1 MQRDGRKIDK
11 AAQQELRLRV
21 IEQWRLSGNMTQT
34 ANAFGVPLITVRK
47 WVGKYREGGLK
58 SLKKDERGRPKGKE
72 LTPNQEKEVKRMI
85 TDKQPEQLKLPFGLW
100 TRANVSEL
108 IYEQYGIR
116 RSLTQIG
123 RYLKE
128 WGFTPQKP
136 IYKAYQQQGK
146 LVKKW
151 LKETYP
157 LIREEAEKTD
167 SMIFWGDETGIR
179 SQDVRG
185 RSYSK
190 AGMTPVIRKQGKQ
203 FGLTMISAV
212 NNRGKLYF
220 QLHRKA
226 INSELFI
233 DFCKRLIRVRKE
245 RIILIVDNLAAHKTK
260 AVLEWVNANKERIDI
275 KYLPPY
281 SPELNPDEYL
291 NQDVKASLSGKMRMD
306 GISDLEE
313 QVTDFM
319 NSRKKNTHQVKKYFH
334 HPKVKYAA
342 A

>member
-1 MQRDGRKIDK
+1 MQRDGRKLDK
-11 AAQQELRLRV
+11 SAQQELRLRV
-21 IEQWRLSGNMTQT
+21 VEYWRKNGNMRQT
-34 ANAFGVPLITVRK
+34 ALTFGVPLITVRK
-47 WVGKYREGGLK
+47 WILKFEDGGMK
-58 SLKKDERGRPKGKE
+58 SLRIDERGRPKGKE
-72 LTPNQEKEVKRMI
+72 LTSQQESEIRKNI

-100 TRANVSEL
+100 TRSNVGEL

-136 IYKAYQQQGK
+136 VYKAYQQQGK
-146 LVKKW
+146 LVRKW

-157 LIREEAEKTD
+157 KIREHAENTGA
-167 SMIFWGDETGIR
+167 MIFWGDETGVR
-179 SQDVRG
+179 SHDVRG
-185 RSYSK
+185 RSYAR
-190 AGMTPVIRKQGKQ
+190 AGKTPVMRKQGKQ

-220 QLHRKA
+220 KIHRKG
-226 INSELFI
+226 IDSELFI

-245 RIILIVDNLAAHKTK
+245 RIILIVDNLPVHKTK
-260 AVLEWVNANKERIDI
+260 KVREWVEQNKAKITLE
-275 KYLPPY
+275 YLPPY

-291 NQDVKASLSGKMRMD
+291 NQDVKASLTGKMRMND
-306 GISDLEE
+306 ADDLEE

-319 NSRKKNTHQVKKYFH
+319 NCRKKDTNQVRKYFH
-334 HPKVKYAA
+334 HPKVMYAA

>member
-1 MQRDGRKIDK
+1 MQRDGRKLDK
-11 AAQQELRLRV
+11 SAQQELRLRV
-21 IEQWRLSGNMTQT
+21 IEHWRKNGNMTQ
-34 ANAFGVPLITVRK
+34 AAAAFGVPLITVRK
-47 WVGKYREGGLK
+47 WVGKYKEGGMN

-72 LTPNQEKEVKRMI
+72 LTAKQEQQVRRVI
-85 TDKQPEQLKLPFGLW
+85 TDKQPEQVKLPFGLW
-100 TRANVSEL
+100 TRSNVADL
-108 IYEQYGIR
+108 IFEQYGIR

-136 IYKAYQQQGK
+136 VYKAYQQQGK

-157 LIREEAEKTD
+157 RIREEAESTG

-190 AGMTPVIRKQGKQ
+190 AGKTPVVRKQGKQ

-220 QLHRKA
+220 KIHRKG

-233 DFCKRLIRVRKE
+233 DFCKRLIRVRSE
-245 RIILIVDNLAAHKTK
+245 RIVLIVDNLPAHKTK
-260 AVLEWVNANKERIDI
+260 KVMEWLEENKKRIAI
-275 KYLPPY
+275 EYLPPY

-291 NQDVKASLSGKMRMD
+291 NQDVKASLTGKMRMND
-306 GISDLEE
+306 ADDLEQ

-319 NSRKKNTHQVKKYFH
+319 NQRKKDCKQVCKYFN
-334 HPKVKYAA
+334 HPKVMYAA

>member
-1 MQRDGRKIDK
+1 MQRDGRKLDK
-11 AAQQELRLRV
+11 SAQQELRLRV
-21 IEQWRLSGNMTQT
+21 IDQWRKSGNMTQT
-34 ANAFGVPLITVRK
+34 AQVFGVPLITVRK
-47 WVGKYREGGLK
+47 WVGKFKEGGMK
-58 SLKKDERGRPKGKE
+58 SLKVDERGRPKGKE
-72 LTPNQEKEVKRMI
+72 LTSKQEQEVRRMI

-100 TRANVSEL
+100 TRSNVSEL
-108 IYEQYGIR
+108 IFEQYGIR

-146 LVKKW
+146 LVRKW

-157 LIREEAEKTD
+157 RIREEAERTG
-167 SMIFWGDETGIR
+167 SMVFWGDETGIR
-179 SQDVRG
+179 SHDVRG

-190 AGMTPVIRKQGKQ
+190 AGNTPVIRKQGKQ

-220 QLHRKA
+220 KIHRKA
-226 INSELFI
+226 INSDLFI
-233 DFCKRLIRVRKE
+233 DFCKRLIRVRSE
-245 RIILIVDNLAAHKTK
+245 RIILIVDNLAAHKTNK
-260 AVLEWVNANKERIDI
+260 VMEWLEENKSRISI
-275 KYLPPY
+275 EYLPPY

-291 NQDVKASLSGKMRMD
+291 NQDVKASLTGKMRMND
-306 GISDLEE
+306 NDDLEQ

-319 NSRKKNTHQVKKYFH
+319 NHRKKDRNQVKRYFH
-334 HPKVKYAA
+334 HPKVMYAA